1 MYGFSETNTQGRVCG
16 SQVSLVVCAML
27 LRTTN
32 TTNTN
37 TNMTNMYKYDKIC
50 TNMYKYDMQFV
61 NRVSISV
68 HLILRV
74 KLFAEPR
81 PQMSETMV
89 YWEICRRWYLI
100 SRVMMTFQL
109 CNSVMMMTFQLCNS
123 NDRPKQLDIKSLRKG
138 SNHNYC
144 MSQINY
150 FIPIRIC

>member
-32 TTNTN
+32 TT
-37 TNMTNMYKYDKIC
+37 KSS
-50 TNMYKYDMQFV
+50 MYKYDMQFV

-81 PQMSETMV
+81 PQMSET
-89 YWEICRRWYLI
+89 I
-100 SRVMMTFQL
+100 SLLRNMEMISYQS
-109 CNSVMMMTFQLCNS
+109 C
-123 NDRPKQLDIKSLRKG
+123 DDDISA
-138 SNHNYC
+138 
-144 MSQINY
+144 M
-150 FIPIRIC
+150 